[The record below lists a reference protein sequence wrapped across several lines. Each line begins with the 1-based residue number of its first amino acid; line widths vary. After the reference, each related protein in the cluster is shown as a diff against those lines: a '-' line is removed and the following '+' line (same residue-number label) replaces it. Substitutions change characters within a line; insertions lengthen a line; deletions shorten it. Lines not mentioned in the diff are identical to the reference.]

1 MKLEEKRKSLRII
14 IKRKKIMRTRQEAV
28 EFGLTFKDT
37 YVETPFRDANWQLVR
52 VKKSKKAFLWI
63 YERDGY
69 SGPYSSSRCECKCI
83 GRFCSHCGKGS
94 KFIFIFVSWLS

>member
-1 MKLEEKRKSLRII
+1 
-14 IKRKKIMRTRQEAV
+14 MRTRQEAV

-69 SGPYSSSRCECKCI
+69 SGPYSSSGCECKCI
-83 GRFCSHCGKGS
+83 GRFCSDRRES
-94 KFIFIFVSWLS
+94 SEYIYVSLSRLYG